1 MQSLIAHNIKVHL
14 YKLGLQFYHICDGF
28 SFYPTSKAFESWKWD
43 WKHGRFYIS
52 QISTLVVLIP
62 QTCTVIK
69 TNKYYLHGWYSLDVQ
84 KINNQSKF
92 IC

>member
-43 WKHGRFYIS
+43 
-52 QISTLVVLIP
+52 
-62 QTCTVIK
+62 
-69 TNKYYLHGWYSLDVQ
+69 
-84 KINNQSKF
+84 
-92 IC
+92 